1 MTKQSKQIYSSL
13 IGRIAWVMM
22 INQAL
27 ILVLGTLNSTLE
39 SILVARF
46 GDTAV
51 IDFIFRM
58 SECVVYFLCF
68 VLPVILFNKMNKNAE
83 QEIYEPVEGER
94 ATPLNSVFLMG
105 IGLGLTNMAIYV
117 NYYLVNAL
125 WDYSDF
131 SQEYLWNVEL
141 DHPYQAVIYF
151 ISVAIIPPVVEELL
165 FRGAICK
172 SLTVYGKTTAVV
184 ISAVLFALMHTNA
197 EQLIYTLVA
206 GVFLGIIYVETKS
219 IIFPILLHFVNNTF
233 SAVEQIVYETVSP
246 MEYSKV
252 SNTFDIITWVFMAI
266 SLVGFLL
273 SILKKG
279 SFIRPISMK
288 PDENGEPVAPLSVA
302 EKISGFFTL
311 KMILFI
317 IYSFATIAYY
327 IYLSTRL

>member
-1 MTKQSKQIYSSL
+1 MTKQSIKIYSSL
-13 IGRIAWVMM
+13 MGRIAVVMVA
-22 INQAL
+22 NQAL
-27 ILVLGTLNSTLE
+27 LLALSALFSLLENSLVKL
-39 SILVARF
+39 F
-46 GDTAV
+46 GDNTS
-51 IDFIFRM
+51 IDLIFRM
-58 SECVVYFLCF
+58 GECVAYFLSF
-68 VLPVILFNKMNKNAE
+68 VLPVMLFNKMNKNAE
-83 QEIYEPVEGER
+83 REIYEPEESER
-94 ATPLNSVFLMG
+94 ATPLNSIFLFG
-105 IGLGLTNMAIYV
+105 IGLGLTAMAAYV
-117 NYYLVNAL
+117 NYFVVNAL

-141 DHPYQAVIYF
+141 DHPYQVVIYF

-184 ISAVLFALMHTNA
+184 ISAILFALMHSNA

-219 IIFPILLHFVNNTF
+219 IIFPILLHFVNNAF

-279 SFIRPISMK
+279 SFIHPIKMK
-288 PDENGEPVAPLSVA
+288 PDENGEPVAPLSVS
-302 EKISGFFTL
+302 EKVAGFFNV
-311 KMILFI
+311 KMVLFI
-317 IYSFATIAYY
+317 AYSFAVMAYY
-327 IYLSTRL
+327 IYLSTQL

>member
-1 MTKQSKQIYSSL
+1 MTKQSKKIYSSL
-13 IGRIAWVMM
+13 MGRIAVVMM
-22 INQAL
+22 ANQAL
-27 ILVLGTLNSTLE
+27 LLALSAVFSLLENSLVKL
-39 SILVARF
+39 F
-46 GDTAV
+46 GDNTS
-51 IDFIFRM
+51 IDLIFRM
-58 SECVVYFLCF
+58 GECVSYFVSF
-68 VLPVILFNKMNKNAE
+68 VLPVVLFNKMNKNAE
-83 QEIYEPVEGER
+83 REIYEPEESER
-94 ATPLNSVFLMG
+94 ATPLNSIFLFG
-105 IGLGLTNMAIYV
+105 IGLGLTTMAAYV
-117 NYYLVNAL
+117 NYFVVNAL

-131 SQEYLWNVEL
+131 SQEYLWNVEFEY
-141 DHPYQAVIYF
+141 PYQIVIYF

-184 ISAVLFALMHTNA
+184 ISAILFALMHSNA

-219 IIFPILLHFVNNTF
+219 IIFPILLHFVNNAF
-233 SAVEQIVYETVSP
+233 SAVEQIVYETGSP

-279 SFIRPISMK
+279 SFIRPITMK

-302 EKISGFFTL
+302 EKISGFFTI

-317 IYSFATIAYY
+317 IYSFAAMAYF
-327 IYLSTRL
+327 IYLSTQL

>member
-68 VLPVILFNKMNKNAE
+68 VLPLILFNKMNKNAE

-117 NYYLVNAL
+117 NYYVVNAL

-131 SQEYLWNVEL
+131 SQEELWAVEL
-141 DHPYQAVIYF
+141 DHPYQVVIYF

-172 SLTVYGKTTAVV
+172 SLKIYGKTTAVV
-184 ISAVLFALMHTNA
+184 ISALLFSLMHTNA
-197 EQLIYTLVA
+197 EQFIYTFVA
-206 GVFLGIIYVETKS
+206 GLFLGLVYVETRN
-219 IIFPILLHFVNNTF
+219 ILFPILLHFLNN
-233 SAVEQIVYETVSP
+233 SIAALEQIVYETVSP
-246 MEYSKV
+246 MEYSKL
-252 SNTFDIITWVFMAI
+252 SNTFDIFIWVFMAI

-288 PDENGEPVAPLSVA
+288 PDENGESVAPLSASEKVA
-302 EKISGFFTL
+302 GFFNV
-311 KMILFI
+311 KMVLFI
-317 IYSFATIAYY
+317 AYSFAVMAYF
-327 IYLSTRL
+327 IYLSTQK